1 MDTIP
6 RLIEYIEKA
15 DYKIKEYQENG
26 KTGTEFYKKLRNY
39 REGKQLLYDRI
50 MKRKTMWEP
59 FGRATDENNDN
70 CTTCGDEIFMEFLNE
85 NEENK
90 NLEHLK
96 YYNDLNISDKMRE
109 ENKKRFRDNSKKYK
123 TVKKLHT
130 DATGKSYFIYYW
142 RS

>member
-50 MKRKTMWEP
+50 MKRKL
-59 FGRATDENNDN
+59 
-70 CTTCGDEIFMEFLNE
+70 CGNLLVERLMKIMIIVLLVEMKFLWN
-85 NEENK
+85 
-90 NLEHLK
+90 
-96 YYNDLNISDKMRE
+96 
-109 ENKKRFRDNSKKYK
+109 F
-123 TVKKLHT
+123 
-130 DATGKSYFIYYW
+130 
-142 RS
+142 